1 MNAPSF
7 EYFFRIKLARQ
18 EQTHTMKK
26 ERIEAAKVR
35 LQFESLWGLVLMLL
49 AREKQLHGDTMVQG
63 RDGGSDCLKKQGRE
77 KQSCYDSPPGR
88 LFDSKIMVEL
98 KILVVKLCH
107 DHAVVVD

>member
-1 MNAPSF
+1 MYVLELNAPSF

-49 AREKQLHGDTMVQG
+49 AREKQIHGDTMVQG
-63 RDGGSDCLKKQGRE
+63 RDGGSDCLKKQGSDKENSLR
-77 KQSCYDSPPGR
+77 
-88 LFDSKIMVEL
+88 
-98 KILVVKLCH
+98 
-107 DHAVVVD
+107 

>member
-1 MNAPSF
+1 MRASFTLLEGKSMNGLFS
-7 EYFFRIKLARQ
+7 RINLSRQ

-49 AREKQLHGDTMVQG
+49 AREKQIHGDTMVQG

-77 KQSCYDSPPGR
+77 KGNSPR
-88 LFDSKIMVEL
+88 
-98 KILVVKLCH
+98 
-107 DHAVVVD
+107 